1 MKSLN
6 TWGCDMNETIVWS
19 MIGIAVVMCLGLALY
34 ELVTFME
41 SCQCVSL

>member
-1 MKSLN
+1 MKLLN
-6 TWGCDMNETIVWS
+6 TWSIDMNETIVWS
-19 MIGIAVVMCLGLALY
+19 MIGLIVVMCLGLALY

>member
-1 MKSLN
+1 
-6 TWGCDMNETIVWS
+6 MNETIVWS

-34 ELVTFME
+34 ELVNFME